1 MKDRLRY
8 RKNARPELRGELIA
22 TVWRNIGTGFQV
34 RRARRC
40 RIWRWRCGMR
50 DARDR
55 RRRRTQCRRRGTWR
69 RNGSTASRA
78 FRSHFL
84 SALTTTRATRF
95 DNHCDRALRVLAEF
109 GGRDRSIWRW
119 GCLLRRRWNGFK
131 RDGSGCRN
139 WKLHRRDS

>member
-1 MKDRLRY
+1 MKDMERC
-8 RKNARPELRGELIA
+8 RKNARPKLRGELIA
-22 TVWRNIGTGFQV
+22 TLWRNVGTGFS
-34 RRARRC
+34 RARRC

-50 DARDR
+50 GARDDG

-78 FRSHFL
+78 FGSLFL
-84 SALTTTRATRF
+84 SALTTRATRF

-119 GCLLRRRWNGFK
+119 GCLLRRRWNDK

-139 WKLHRRDS
+139 WKLCCRDS